1 MTHYIF
7 FSGKGGVGKTTMAA
21 TTAVYQSLK
30 GKRTLLVS
38 TDPAGNLGDIFECK
52 IGVEPTAVSP
62 NLSVVQMDSD
72 AITDAYKDKILEPLS
87 AILDELALEQVKEE
101 FNGGCTVEIATFD
114 KFTDFLGD
122 ETYDLIV
129 FDTAPTGHTL
139 RLMTL
144 PNEWDKYIQK
154 SSEGNGQT
162 CIGPVSQIEGARKK
176 YAHAVSI
183 MQDAKRTKVYLVSRP
198 EKTSVYETL
207 RARTELEK
215 TGIHNFHLIINGVYP
230 TNTSLEGIFGKIAK
244 NQKKYIN
251 ELRLSF
257 PEASSEVQMQPSEVK
272 GIDNIALL
280 GMIAFEQ
287 KKETIQSNYKE
298 TKQFNNFAPEDT
310 LTGLLKK
317 KHHSRIAI
325 LTGKG
330 GVGKTVTACAV
341 AMNLS
346 GEGKTLLFT
355 TDPAAHIGQ
364 VLETNVNHMP
374 VNVTGNLWAVN
385 IDQKEAVLAYR
396 AKILNDAKANGYT
409 GELIAQLEEE
419 LESPCTEEIAIFEQF
434 ANLLNEQEW
443 DYFVLDTAPTGHTLR
458 LLELPFEYKKQL
470 DMKLKVP
477 VDATATHSAGG
488 ANTKIVDLINRLKNP
503 DEATFLLVA
512 YPEFTPLH
520 ESYRA
525 MKDLERVGIKAQGV
539 FLNNILTKED
549 CTDSFSLERWKL
561 QQHYLQQAQEMYA
574 SIPLFA
580 IPLQSSEI
588 VGIEKVRSISEKI
601 FSTSHKLKHTTI

>member
-1 MTHYIF
+1 MTQYIF

-21 TTAVYQSLK
+21 TTAVYQSGK
-30 GKRTLLVS
+30 GKHTLLVS
-38 TDPAGNLGDIFECK
+38 TDPAGNLGDIFEQK
-52 IGVEPTAVSP
+52 IGVDPVLVAP

-72 AITDAYKDKILEPLS
+72 AITDAYKNRMLEPLS
-87 AILDELALEQVKEE
+87 AILDELALAQVKEE

-144 PNEWDKYIQK
+144 PNEWNKYIKK

-162 CIGPVSQIEGARKK
+162 CIGPVSQIEGARTK
-176 YAHAVSI
+176 YAHAVSV
-183 MQDAKRTKVYLVSRP
+183 MQDASQTKVYLVSRP

-230 TNTSLEGIFGKIAK
+230 NHGMDGDIFNRIAD
-244 NQKKYIN
+244 NQNVYIN
-251 ELRLSF
+251 ELRQYF
-257 PEASSEVQMQPSEVK
+257 PDDTAEVPMQQSEIK
-272 GIDNIALL
+272 GVDNITLL
-280 GMIAFEQ
+280 GEITFER
-287 KKETIQSNYKE
+287 KNTTIQGNYAERKPFKE
-298 TKQFNNFAPEDT
+298 FAPADI
-310 LTGLLKK
+310 LTDLLKK

-330 GVGKTVTACAV
+330 GVGKTVTACAL
-341 AMNLS
+341 AMELA
-346 GEGKTLLFT
+346 EKGKTLLFT

-364 VLETNVNHMP
+364 VLETNVTHIP
-374 VNVTGNLWAVN
+374 INVTGNLWAVN
-385 IDQKEAVLAYR
+385 IDQKVAVEEYR
-396 AKILNDAKANGYT
+396 RKILDDARANGYT
-409 GELIAQLEEE
+409 DELIASLEEE
-419 LESPCTEEIAIFEQF
+419 LESPCNEEIAIFEQF
-434 ANLLNEQEW
+434 ANLLNESEW

-470 DMKLKVP
+470 DMKLKGNT
-477 VDATATHSAGG
+477 DSIASNSTNN
-488 ANTKIVDLINRLKNP
+488 ANTKIEILIKRLKNE

-520 ESYRA
+520 EGYRA
-525 MKDLERVGIKAQGV
+525 MKDLERVGIQSQGI
-539 FLNNILTKED
+539 FLNNILNED
-549 CTDSFSLERWKL
+549 DCPDDFSMERWKL
-561 QQHYLQQAQEMYA
+561 QQFYLYKARELYQ
-574 SIPLFA
+574 SKPLFA

-588 VGIEKVRSISEKI
+588 IGIKRVKNLSEKI
-601 FSTSHKLKHTTI
+601 FRN